1 MLEINKLKEN
11 DKTFEKPIYS
21 NTKIKLIKTDI
32 ERKEPSSKMIIK
44 YIKIMIF
51 LSLFIFIFN
60 FTSEECT
67 EEEKVKKEEI
77 YANISLDKNLET
89 DNKINLYFYE
99 NNIDYSNFTTDIK
112 VLAIYLPNFYPIN
125 KGSIISNINYDSLK
139 FLKNITPIYRGHH
152 QPRKPD
158 KTYINNYNLEKNLV
172 IKKQIE
178 LAQSHGIY
186 GFAIYYYWFSG
197 KTIFNRPLNII
208 YNNKKNFHYMLIWR
222 NEKVIN
228 ESNEIIL
235 EEKYEEN
242 DLAKFI
248 KDIKKYLIDKLYIR
262 KDGKPMLGI
271 YRPKVIPKLNEN
283 ILKMRQKARE
293 LGIGEIF
300 IISRLNPQNKDEK
313 NIIKIFD
320 GVYKSPPKYLN
331 ETNIIRNIKDNYFF
345 YYGLFYSNILSKNKI
360 ENLTVFDGSMLEYD
374 NSPVQENGTIYG
386 EYSPE
391 LFYILNKLLINK
403 TKSSNDNLNR
413 FLFINAW
420 NNYYEGTYLE
430 PDEKY
435 GYSSINALSKAIFDL
450 PYRNKIYNISN
461 LVNECV
467 IAVQAHIFYEDLLEE
482 IISLTNN
489 IPVKFDLYIAT
500 DNNKKMDYIKSYTNK
515 NSKANSI
522 IINIYENKGRD
533 ILPFLNQF
541 KEVID
546 KYKYICHVHTKKSF
560 PLEKIGKR
568 WRTHL
573 YINLLGTTEVISE
586 ILTDFENYDKLGII
600 FPDTYH
606 RVLKEAIELNPEE
619 KYYMNSLI
627 DKIFPGYNISD
638 KYFDFPAG
646 DMFWARSKAIYQ
658 IFKLELKNEIPD
670 EKGSKRI
677 LYAIER
683 LWLFIAK
690 LNGYYYKKYFKYY
703 T

>member
-51 LSLFIFIFN
+51 LSLFIFIFT

-228 ESNEIIL
+228 ENNEIIL

-313 NIIKIFD
+313 NIIKIF
-320 GVYKSPPKYLN
+320 
-331 ETNIIRNIKDNYFF
+331 E
-345 YYGLFYSNILSKNKI
+345 
-360 ENLTVFDGSMLEYD
+360 
-374 NSPVQENGTIYG
+374 
-386 EYSPE
+386 
-391 LFYILNKLLINK
+391 
-403 TKSSNDNLNR
+403 
-413 FLFINAW
+413 
-420 NNYYEGTYLE
+420 
-430 PDEKY
+430 
-435 GYSSINALSKAIFDL
+435 
-450 PYRNKIYNISN
+450 
-461 LVNECV
+461 
-467 IAVQAHIFYEDLLEE
+467 
-482 IISLTNN
+482 
-489 IPVKFDLYIAT
+489 
-500 DNNKKMDYIKSYTNK
+500 
-515 NSKANSI
+515 
-522 IINIYENKGRD
+522 
-533 ILPFLNQF
+533 
-541 KEVID
+541 
-546 KYKYICHVHTKKSF
+546 
-560 PLEKIGKR
+560 
-568 WRTHL
+568 
-573 YINLLGTTEVISE
+573 
-586 ILTDFENYDKLGII
+586 
-600 FPDTYH
+600 
-606 RVLKEAIELNPEE
+606 
-619 KYYMNSLI
+619 
-627 DKIFPGYNISD
+627 
-638 KYFDFPAG
+638 
-646 DMFWARSKAIYQ
+646 
-658 IFKLELKNEIPD
+658 
-670 EKGSKRI
+670 
-677 LYAIER
+677 
-683 LWLFIAK
+683 
-690 LNGYYYKKYFKYY
+690 
-703 T
+703 